1 MKDETMIRKKVSGGP
16 TKIRLRSKSP
26 AGIEHCPGCHYG
38 IIMRVV
44 TEVIEELG
52 LEDRTF
58 CMVDIGCI
66 TSWGRASGFHFIY
79 CPHGRSFVA
88 GVGVKRALPDAIVFN
103 IIGDGGLAAIGMG
116 HFMSCMVRSEK
127 ITTIFMNNAGYGMTG
142 GQMAPT
148 TLLGLK
154 TTTTPYGR
162 NPQTQGF
169 PVHVSELAAGMKG
182 TACSHRVS
190 VHTPANFQ
198 RSKKAVRNAFEKQVN
213 GVGYGIVEFLSAC
226 PTDWGLNPSEC
237 LKFIDEKMIAEY
249 PLGEFKNVDHID
261 YLVDPEVE
269 KIGRIRRR

>member
-1 MKDETMIRKKVSGGP
+1 
-16 TKIRLRSKSP
+16 
-26 AGIEHCPGCHYG
+26 
-38 IIMRVV
+38 
-44 TEVIEELG
+44 
-52 LEDRTF
+52 
-58 CMVDIGCI
+58 
-66 TSWGRASGFHFIY
+66 
-79 CPHGRSFVA
+79 
-88 GVGVKRALPDAIVFN
+88 
-103 IIGDGGLAAIGMG
+103 
-116 HFMSCMVRSEK
+116 
-127 ITTIFMNNAGYGMTG
+127 
-142 GQMAPT
+142 MAPT

-261 YLVDPEVE
+261 YSVDPEVE